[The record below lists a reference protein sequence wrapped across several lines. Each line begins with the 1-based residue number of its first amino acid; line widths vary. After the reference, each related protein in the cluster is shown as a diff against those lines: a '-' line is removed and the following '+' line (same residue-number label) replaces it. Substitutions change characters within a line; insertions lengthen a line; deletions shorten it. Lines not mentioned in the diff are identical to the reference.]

1 MSKEN
6 SSSSGTLFARPTK
19 EWVVPQRAKPG
30 RKSTKQ
36 NVKTDAIVGNAAMV
50 VKGGDGDSVSGIQCL
65 IVDVSE
71 SLPCHAENDSWKS

>member
-6 SSSSGTLFARPTK
+6 SSSSGVLFARPTK

-36 NVKTDAIVGNAAMV
+36 V
-50 VKGGDGDSVSGIQCL
+50 VK
-65 IVDVSE
+65 
-71 SLPCHAENDSWKS
+71 NDSSSNIGLATNNTQDADGVSDTKGVEPP

>member
-36 NVKTDAIVGNAAMV
+36 NAKVGDIAGNATIV
-50 VKGGDGDSVSGIQCL
+50 VKGGDGDSVSE
-65 IVDVSE
+65 VR
-71 SLPCHAENDSWKS
+71 

>member
-6 SSSSGTLFARPTK
+6 SSSAGVLFARPTK

-36 NVKTDAIVGNAAMV
+36 PARVEVSSKIVTSTISSNDPEAVGQAL
-50 VKGGDGDSVSGIQCL
+50 SYVSN
-65 IVDVSE
+65 S
-71 SLPCHAENDSWKS
+71 H